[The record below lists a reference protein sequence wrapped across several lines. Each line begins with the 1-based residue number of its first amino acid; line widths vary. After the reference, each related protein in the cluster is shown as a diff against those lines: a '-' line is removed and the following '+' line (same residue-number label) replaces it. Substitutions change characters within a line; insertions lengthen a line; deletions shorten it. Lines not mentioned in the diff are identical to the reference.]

1 MREFPDRG
9 GRLPYRLW
17 YEESEIESIAARE
30 LALAGHPA
38 LEGAPAT
45 DVDALLELHMGV
57 VPEYTWM
64 PRGVLGATEFT
75 AKGEVRLQVSA
86 ELSLRAGR
94 QGAAE
99 KLLRST
105 LAHEAAHILLHRV
118 LFLKESGDIFG
129 GLASRHEL
137 CRSVGV
143 PRPGYQGEWWEW
155 QANRGMS
162 ALLLPR
168 AALEGWIA
176 VRQRAAPSERVT
188 ARREAA
194 AADFGVSAEAVTRRL
209 AQLRALDAAHAAG
222 GGS

>member
-1 MREFPDRG
+1 VRELPDRG

-30 LALAGHPA
+30 LALAGHPV
-38 LEGAPAT
+38 LTGRPAT
-45 DVDALLELHMGV
+45 DVDALLEFHLGV
-57 VPEYTWM
+57 VPEYTWL

-75 AKGEVRLQVSA
+75 ARGELRLQVSA
-86 ELSLRAGR
+86 ELSERAGR
-94 QGAAE
+94 DRAAE

-118 LFLKESGDIFG
+118 LFLKESRDMFG
-129 GLASRHEL
+129 GLASRSEL

-162 ALLLPR
+162 ALLMPR
-168 AALEGWIA
+168 GALSAWTAE
-176 VRQRAAPSERVT
+176 RERAAPGESAT

-194 AADFGVSAEAVTRRL
+194 ASDFGVSAESVRRRL
-209 AQLRALDAAHAAG
+209 AQLLALDA
-222 GGS
+222 SP

>member
-1 MREFPDRG
+1 MKEFPDRG

-17 YEESEIESIAARE
+17 YEESEIEAIVARE
-30 LALAGHPA
+30 LALAGDPVLA
-38 LEGAPAT
+38 GRPAT
-45 DVDALLELHMGV
+45 DVDAFLELHLGI
-57 VPEYTWM
+57 VPDYAWL

-75 AKGEVRLQVSA
+75 ARGEVRLQVSA

-94 QGAAE
+94 ERAAE
-99 KLLRST
+99 TLLRST

-118 LFLKESGDIFG
+118 LFLKESSDIFG
-129 GLASRHEL
+129 GLKSRSEL

-162 ALLLPR
+162 AVLMPR
-168 AALEGWIA
+168 PAFSAWMAE
-176 VRQRAAPSERVT
+176 RQRAAPEEPVT

-194 AADFGVSAEAVTRRL
+194 ARAFGVSVEAVRRRQ
-209 AQLRALDAAHAAG
+209 AQLQALAR
-222 GGS
+222 

>member
-1 MREFPDRG
+1 VREFPDRG

-17 YEESEIESIAARE
+17 YEEPEIESITARE

-38 LEGAPAT
+38 LEGGPAI

-75 AKGEVRLQVSA
+75 ARGEVRLQVSA

-94 QGAAE
+94 DPAAE

-129 GLASRHEL
+129 GLASRSEL

-143 PRPGYQGEWWEW
+143 PQPGYQGEWWEW

-168 AALEGWIA
+168 AALRAWIA
-176 VRQRAAPSERVT
+176 GRERSAPGERVP

-194 AADFGVSAEAVTRRL
+194 AAAFAVSAEAVRRRL
-209 AQLRALDAAHAAG
+209 AQLRALDSMDAAP
-222 GGS
+222 